1 MCYKFEAREE
11 EEEIITI
18 LCKHKHGSIYFR
30 LNVIFIKQLILFQCG
45 ISHSV
50 KSIHKNFI
58 NKEVHRQ
65 VFHRQCNLS
74 TRNLSTIVIYP
85 QCNSSIWNPS
95 KRNLST
101 IVIYPQC
108 NLSIWNPSKRNLST
122 IVIYPQCTPSIENS
136 LTENPSTGNS
146 STVEGLHCRW
156 ITLWIDYNCG

>member
-1 MCYKFEAREE
+1 MSLIWCCIFS
-11 EEEIITI
+11 
-18 LCKHKHGSIYFR
+18 GSVTSWRPAMSMPEGWLLVAMSMIVR
-30 LNVIFIKQLILFQCG
+30 CL
-45 ISHSV
+45 HSV

-74 TRNLSTIVIYP
+74 TRNSSTIVIYP
-85 QCNSSIWNPS
+85 QCNSSIWNLS
-95 KRNLST
+95 TRNLST

-108 NLSIWNPSKRNLST
+108 NLSIRNLSTRNLST

-136 LTENPSTGNS
+136 STENPSTGNS